1 VRRVAIFSDQAVA
14 RAGLEALLERGGF
27 QVVASGTTS
36 EPLDGELGAAAEAEV
51 ILLHLTGPTETW
63 PAVLEHLLPIPVV
76 VLLDDVVDADRAVRT
91 LDAGARVL
99 LARDATEEEIVA
111 AIDAA
116 SVGLIAMS
124 ARLAGQM
131 LAHRDAHPPS
141 VGPPELAPQLTPR
154 ERQVLGMLAEGL
166 PNKIIAARLGISEHT
181 VKTHLTALFDKL
193 GVSTRAEAVARGA
206 RLGLLLL

>member
-1 VRRVAIFSDQAVA
+1 VRRVAVFSDQAVA
-14 RAGLEALLERGGF
+14 RAGLVALLERGGN
-27 QVVASGTTS
+27 QVIASGTTA
-36 EPLDGELGAAAEAEV
+36 EPLDDEPGAAAEADV
-51 ILLHLTGPTETW
+51 VLLHLTGQAEAW
-63 PAVLEHLLPIPVV
+63 RSVLAHLPSTPVV

-91 LDAGARVL
+91 LDAGARVV

-116 SVGLIAMS
+116 VVGLVAMS
-124 ARLAGQM
+124 ARFAQPV
-131 LAHRDAHPPS
+131 LAHRDARAPS
-141 VGPPELAPQLTPR
+141 IGPPELAPQLTPR
-154 ERQVLGMLAEGL
+154 ERQVLGMVAEGL

-181 VKTHLTALFDKL
+181 VKTHLAALFEKL